1 MAKMDS
7 KLDKCSFCGMMELHI
22 HMHYETDEELAEYL
36 EFCGTE
42 ERDFHTGK
50 IKKVIYTKVPPGQGT
65 DSQFNHLLGPLLDVL
80 CSEDLHLEETEN
92 NEDAP

>member
-7 KLDKCSFCGMMELHI
+7 ELDKCQFCGMMELHI

-42 ERDFHTGK
+42 EVDYQTGK
-50 IKKVIYTKVPPGQGT
+50 TKKVIYDKVPPGEGT
-65 DSQFNHLLGPLLDVL
+65 ASMFEKLFGPIMDAL
-80 CSEDLHLEETEN
+80 CDEDT
-92 NEDAP
+92 